1 MPLFG
6 TEELEVDE
14 REVREDEGVN
24 ERPAE
29 DAEDVESLFSS
40 RSVKL

>member
-1 MPLFG
+1 MPLLG
-6 TEELEVDE
+6 TEELDVDDS
-14 REVREDEGVN
+14 EVREDEGVN
-24 ERPAE
+24 ERPLE